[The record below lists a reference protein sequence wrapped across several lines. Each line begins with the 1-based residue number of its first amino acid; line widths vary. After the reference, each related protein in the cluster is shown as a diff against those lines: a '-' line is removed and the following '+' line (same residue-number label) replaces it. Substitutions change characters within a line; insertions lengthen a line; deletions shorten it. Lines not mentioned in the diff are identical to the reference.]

1 MSEINDQTDGVA
13 LLVNWFF
20 CSPFSQYEN
29 LKVNKTLGLK
39 DTSKNSREDNVMK
52 LFSHF
57 FFRNV
62 YKLKFQHN
70 FRLVNILQSLL
81 AL

>member
-20 CSPFSQYEN
+20 CSPFPQYEI

-39 DTSKNSREDNVMK
+39 DTSKNSRKDNVMK
-52 LFSHF
+52 PFSHF
-57 FFRNV
+57 FSV
-62 YKLKFQHN
+62 CLQTE
-70 FRLVNILQSLL
+70 IL
-81 AL
+81 A